1 MCILMVM
8 LNEIFLDLFLKMS
21 VILVN
26 YLMLL

>member
-8 LNEIFLDLFLKMS
+8 LNEILLDLFLKMS